1 MGLKVVKRDGK
12 IEEYNSSKIYKAVE
26 IASEKSGENYE
37 IDIYSLTEKIT
48 NKIVDLKQPK
58 ITIEQIQSIVEHVLM
73 VSKYKATAKTYI
85 TYRHDR
91 NMALKDKVG
100 EDVAVRFYY
109 KNNDEYYTMFHQ
121 TMRVKDHKLSF
132 EHEIPT
138 ANVRFTLKKENK

>member
-1 MGLKVVKRDGK
+1 M
-12 IEEYNSSKIYKAVE
+12 E
-26 IASEKSGENYE
+26 IKKYEDFAKQLFKFNGE
-37 IDIYSLTEKIT
+37 SLSQISL
-48 NKIVDLKQPK
+48 NVWDSCNFKIVVDG
-58 ITIEQIQSIVEHVLM
+58 EHVYGYHQSTRL
-73 VSKYKATAKTYI
+73 SGTQEDFTLHLQF
-85 TYRHDR
+85 TSPW

>member
-1 MGLKVVKRDGK
+1 MEIKKYEDFAKQLFKFNGESLAQFSLNVWDPLNFK
-12 IEEYNSSKIYKAVE
+12 IEVDGECAYGYKSSTRL
-26 IASEKSGENYE
+26 SGTQE
-37 IDIYSLTEKIT
+37 DFTLHLQFTS
-48 NKIVDLKQPK
+48 PW
-58 ITIEQIQSIVEHVLM
+58 
-73 VSKYKATAKTYI
+73 
-85 TYRHDR
+85 

-138 ANVRFTLKKENK
+138 ANARFTLKKENK